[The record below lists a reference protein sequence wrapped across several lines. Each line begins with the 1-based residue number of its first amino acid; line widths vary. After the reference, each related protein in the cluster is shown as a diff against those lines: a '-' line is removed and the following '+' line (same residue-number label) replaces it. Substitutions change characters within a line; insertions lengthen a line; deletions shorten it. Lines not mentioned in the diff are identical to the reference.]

1 VIVGGGSMF
10 ADIPFQGT
18 LDLDAIF
25 SRFDDQTNPAN
36 VTTWEDSSVDVVF
49 KAATPPL
56 AHPANASGHTDYPRL
71 RTIGHDGLVDE
82 FVFKFTH
89 TLQKDWLLPGAPP
102 TNKPVEVVT
111 VVVVQ
116 F

>member
-1 VIVGGGSMF
+1 MSFSKRQRRPWRIQQMPP
-10 ADIPFQGT
+10 DTQIIPVS
-18 LDLDAIF
+18 AR
-25 SRFDDQTNPAN
+25 SA
-36 VTTWEDSSVDVVF
+36 TT
-49 KAATPPL
+49 
-56 AHPANASGHTDYPRL
+56 
-71 RTIGHDGLVDE
+71 GLVDE

>member
-1 VIVGGGSMF
+1 MSFSKRQRRPWRIQQMPP
-10 ADIPFQGT
+10 DTQIIP
-18 LDLDAIF
+18 I
-25 SRFDDQTNPAN
+25 S
-36 VTTWEDSSVDVVF
+36 
-49 KAATPPL
+49 
-56 AHPANASGHTDYPRL
+56 
-71 RTIGHDGLVDE
+71 RTIGHDRLVDE